1 MTLESFIYESIADVI
16 KGDFENTKPLIIKH
30 KEIYN
35 NDSAICFILLAL
47 GSFVEKK
54 YDEYYQFMNDAQFLV
69 EQTNF
74 RLCKFY

>member
-1 MTLESFIYESIADVI
+1 MTLESFIYESISDII

-35 NDSAICFILLAL
+35 DDSAICFILLAL

-54 YDEYYQFMNDAQFLV
+54 YDE
-69 EQTNF
+69 
-74 RLCKFY
+74 